1 MALRAP
7 IPRTLTGRVLTTTTM
22 AKTVKVRITSPANT
36 TFHPVLRKMVGLRP
50 KTLLVHDPRQSC
62 VEGDVVHVQGGFRVS
77 KAVKHVVTRIVAP
90 FGGVAVED
98 RQPVLTDEDRANWR
112 TKSILLKYD
121 RRLQKKKEEA
131 DETDETERRKTEAEA
146 KVKKRGARRSP
157 QDRSSSPS
165 SGPGASDD
173 RRRESRPALPTGQAV

>member
-1 MALRAP
+1 
-7 IPRTLTGRVLTTTTM
+7 M

-98 RQPVLTDEDRANWR
+98 RQPVLTDDERVNWR
-112 TKSILLKYD
+112 TNSTLLKYD
-121 RRLQKKKEEA
+121 RRLLKKEREAKEAAEA
-131 DETDETERRKTEAEA
+131 DEVEAESKA
-146 KVKKRGARRSP
+146 TKRGGAKDPS
-157 QDRSSSPS
+157 QDRLSSSS
-165 SGPGASDD
+165 SSS
-173 RRRESRPALPTGQAV
+173 RRR